1 MSDVAIKVE
10 NLSKLYR
17 MGARQNGN
25 KGGCVFSALFCPNSW
40 QLPAGPDSHADL
52 CRYGETS
59 NQSIKISLKDGLYD
73 AHAIG
78 WTFVVKS
85 KQQDT
90 MVRLAASKDE
100 FPEILIVGNDN
111 APFSHS
117 AGQNIRVVSLRH
129 GLGDGEH
136 VVAGTA
142 QVFGYCRAGRFINE
156 ELHADG
162 QLCGKGK
169 RKNFFVSQNLGRI
182 GKSCADVIGLQTRVF
197 PQNITLR
204 DALGHHAHDEFHW
217 DPSSPN
223 DWLASHNPG
232 VYGDTLRNL
241 FVHLCAPSRVQD
253 FQLVTV

>member
-1 MSDVAIKVE
+1 LICRLRSSSFHLTHE
-10 NLSKLYR
+10 RLT
-17 MGARQNGN
+17 AR
-25 KGGCVFSALFCPNSW
+25 
-40 QLPAGPDSHADL
+40 PDSHADL
-52 CRYGETS
+52 RRNGETA

-117 AGQNIRVVSLRH
+117 AGQNIRVVSLGH

-136 VVAGTA
+136 VMAGTA
-142 QVFGYCRAGRFINE
+142 QVFGHCRTGRFINQE
-156 ELHADG
+156 FHGGG

-182 GKSCADVIGLQTRVF
+182 GKSSTNVI
-197 PQNITLR
+197 
-204 DALGHHAHDEFHW
+204 
-217 DPSSPN
+217 
-223 DWLASHNPG
+223 
-232 VYGDTLRNL
+232 
-241 FVHLCAPSRVQD
+241 RVQ
-253 FQLVTV
+253 LWILA

>member
-1 MSDVAIKVE
+1 VAFFRHQSPR
-10 NLSKLYR
+10 LT
-17 MGARQNGN
+17 
-25 KGGCVFSALFCPNSW
+25 GGT
-40 QLPAGPDSHADL
+40 DSHADL
-52 CRYGETS
+52 CRNGETAH
-59 NQSIKISLKDGLYD
+59 QSIKISLKDGLYD

-100 FPEILIVGNDN
+100 FPEIFIVGNDN

-223 DWLASHNPG
+223 DRLSNHYLG
-232 VYGDTLRNL
+232 VYGDSLPKL
-241 FVHLCAPSRVQD
+241 FFHMFPPISLKA
-253 FQLVTV
+253 